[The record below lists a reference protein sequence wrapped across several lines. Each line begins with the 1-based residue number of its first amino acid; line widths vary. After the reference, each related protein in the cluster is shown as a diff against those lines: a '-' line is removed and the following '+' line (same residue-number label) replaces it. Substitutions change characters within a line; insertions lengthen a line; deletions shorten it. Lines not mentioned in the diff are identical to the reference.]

1 MKAVLLCLILLN
13 SCTSLVK
20 SVSPK
25 EGKSFYSYVDAA
37 GKFTYGRE
45 HKLIKNK
52 IVSRA
57 QIILAQGG
65 SQKILEKTITVS
77 QLGTVKDK
85 KSRVLVTRPYAAE
98 FTVWL
103 EGKNYS
109 SKMRLDQ
116 ANKAMLVELSSPE
129 EKWRGNSSIPF
140 PKGKQ
145 FCFFAQIPDC
155 LYHNLYLSRA
165 LAKKNEGLSFW
176 VVWEGYPYIQDQL
189 VGVGKRLFSL
199 ATLKY
204 EGEAK
209 SQHRYSVEVDGQTVL
224 YYFSKS
230 FDLVRMLWIA
240 QGISILPPGEEAEE

>member
-1 MKAVLLCLILLN
+1 MKTVLLCLLLLQ
-13 SCTSLVK
+13 SCASMVK
-20 SVSPK
+20 SPYPK
-25 EGKSFYSYVDAA
+25 EGKSLYSYVDAG
-37 GKFTYGRE
+37 GKFAYGRE
-45 HKLIKNK
+45 HRLIKNK
-52 IVSRA
+52 IVTRS
-57 QIILAQGG
+57 QIV
-65 SQKILEKTITVS
+65 SNQKILEKSITVS
-77 QLGTVKDK
+77 QLGTVNTK
-85 KSRVLVTRPYAAE
+85 KSRALVTRPFAAE

-109 SKMRLDQ
+109 SKMRLDE
-116 ANKAMLVELSSPE
+116 ANKAMQLELNSPE
-129 EKWRGNSSIPF
+129 EKWKGTSSIPF

-165 LAKKNEGLSFW
+165 LAKKNESLSFW
-176 VVWEGYPYIQDQL
+176 VVWESYPYIQDQF
-189 VGVGKRLFSL
+189 VGIGKRLFSL

-204 EGEAK
+204 EGEEK